1 MKHALNFA
9 TKLNSRDIQK
19 CNWFWV
25 PSYDLNQSFESK
37 IPGSAPGENA
47 QDGTNDSAV
56 WNFPP
61 QDECDEQYSSTFF
74 PEFVSVI
81 YFDSFLDYCSHI
93 H

>member
-1 MKHALNFA
+1 MIW
-9 TKLNSRDIQK
+9 TKVLNSQ
-19 CNWFWV
+19 
-25 PSYDLNQSFESK
+25 SK

-81 YFDSFLDYCSHI
+81 YFGSFLDYCSHI
-93 H
+93 HLIKRRLNKDLVTGC